1 MMGGSMFG
9 TGFGLFGLFGMLFN
23 IAILVGVVVLTI
35 WAVQKFTG
43 SSGGSGSSNNHH
55 NQSPTARDILNQRYA
70 RSELNREE
78 YQQKLHDISV

>member
-1 MMGGSMFG
+1 MLG

-23 IAILVGVVVLTI
+23 IAIIVGVVVLAV

-43 SSGGSGSSNNHH
+43 TGGSGNSSGYRDDAAP
-55 NQSPTARDILNQRYA
+55 SAREILDQRYA
-70 RSELNREE
+70 RGELNRDE